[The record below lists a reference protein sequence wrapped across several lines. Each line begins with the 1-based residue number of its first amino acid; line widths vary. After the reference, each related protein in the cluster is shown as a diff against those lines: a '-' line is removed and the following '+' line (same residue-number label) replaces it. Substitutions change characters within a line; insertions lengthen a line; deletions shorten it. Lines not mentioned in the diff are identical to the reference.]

1 MTGALIMLKPR
12 FAFAVLALVTVARSV
27 AVFTQVGRDDERT
40 IYGAG
45 TNSCGHWA
53 DARERDTWLTS
64 GQWIL
69 GFVSAANQY
78 SKVAPAKADARSL
91 ASWVDDYCREHPTS
105 ALADAAGEL
114 VDRLVAGT
122 YP

>member
-1 MTGALIMLKPR
+1 MFKQR
-12 FAFAVLALVTVARSV
+12 FAFAVMALVTVVTSV
-27 AVFTQVGRDDERT
+27 AAFTQAGRDDGRT

-45 TNSCGHWA
+45 TNSCSLWS
-53 DARERDTWLTS
+53 DARERETWFTS

-78 SKVAPAKADARSL
+78 SKVAPAKTDARSL
-91 ASWVDDYCREHPTS
+91 ASWVDDYCRERPMS
-105 ALADAAGEL
+105 DLADAAREL
-114 VDRLVAGT
+114 VERLVNGT

>member
-1 MTGALIMLKPR
+1 MSNGR
-12 FAFAVLALVTVARSV
+12 FAACVVSLLAAAGSVV
-27 AVFTQVGRDDERT
+27 AVAQTGREANRT

-45 TNSCGHWA
+45 TNSCSVWTE
-53 DARERDTWLTS
+53 ARQDERWFTS

-78 SKVAPAKADARSL
+78 SKVPPTKTDARTV
-91 ASWVDDYCREHPTS
+91 ASWVDDYCYQHATS
-105 ALADAAGEL
+105 DLADAAREL
-114 VDRLVAGT
+114 VDHMVAGT

>member
-1 MTGALIMLKPR
+1 MVKQR
-12 FAFAVLALVTVARSV
+12 FAFAVLALVSMVSSIA
-27 AVFTQVGRDDERT
+27 ALAQGGREADRT

-45 TNSCGHWA
+45 TNSCSSWTE
-53 DARERDTWLTS
+53 AREGDMWFTS

-78 SKVAPAKADARSL
+78 SKVPPVKTDARSL
-91 ASWVDDYCREHPTS
+91 ASWVDDYCRENPMS
-105 ALADAAGEL
+105 DLADAAREL

-122 YP
+122 AP